1 MATHSD
7 TTSET
12 IRNILRLRRAEE
24 LLDPESREELAAT
37 REFLE
42 DSLGPTVR
50 QADAARLLGISQPSL
65 LRWLDLGEIASVRT
79 PTGRREIPVSELVD
93 LLEELEEVKAE
104 GGQRPLARVLR
115 ERRRRANEEI
125 DLDRILPRRRDRGHR
140 TAELQSLAYHRVV
153 AERLDD
159 RLVSDARRRLR
170 RWRTNNRVHPRWLDE
185 WDRVLKMPRSRIA
198 KALSA
203 DTPHAR
209 QLRQTSPFAGALS
222 EQERRR
228 LNEAVE
234 QRR

>member
-1 MATHSD
+1 VATHSKN
-7 TTSET
+7 TLET
-12 IRNILRLRRAEE
+12 IENILRLRRTEE
-24 LLDPESREELAAT
+24 LLDPEAREELAVT

-79 PTGRREIPVSELVD
+79 PDGRREIPVSELVE
-93 LLEELEEVKAE
+93 LLEELEAVRSEAGE
-104 GGQRPLARVLR
+104 RPIAQVLR
-115 ERRRRANEEI
+115 ERRRRADEDI
-125 DLDRILPRRRDRGHR
+125 DLDRILPRRRGRGHR
-140 TAELQSLAYHRVV
+140 TAELQALAYHRVV

-159 RLVSDARRRLR
+159 RLIADARRRLR
-170 RWRTNNRVHPRWLDE
+170 RWRKSGRVHPRWLDE
-185 WDRVLKMPRSRIA
+185 WDRLLKLPRSRLA

-203 DTPHAR
+203 DTPRAR

-228 LNEAVE
+228 LTDAVE
-234 QRR
+234 QRG

>member
-1 MATHSD
+1 VATHSD